1 MNHIDFRLL
10 FTMRNIKLVIEYD
23 GAQYYGWQ
31 RQNGHRSIQQTLEE
45 KIKLITQ
52 EEVSVIGSGRTD
64 TGVHAINQVAHFKM
78 ASELSDANLLH
89 ALNCVLPNDI
99 VIKKL
104 EEVDPSFHARF
115 DVKSKKYTYQ
125 IWNGQSSTAIKRNYC
140 WYIRKELDL
149 DEIRR
154 AAQYLVGTH
163 DFSAFCGAGSKV
175 KDYIRTI
182 RDVLIERDD
191 QGMVII
197 TVSADGFLR
206 HMVRNIVGT
215 LIDVGK
221 GKTSPE
227 EFNKILDSRDRKQ
240 AGMTAPAHGLFLA
253 EVNY

>member
-1 MNHIDFRLL
+1 
-10 FTMRNIKLVIEYD
+10 MRNIKLVIEYD

-45 KIKLITQ
+45 KIKLITK

-64 TGVHAINQVAHFKM
+64 TGVHAINQIAHFKM
-78 ASELSDANLLH
+78 VSKIGDANFLN

-104 EEVDPSFHARF
+104 EEVPPTFHARF
-115 DVKSKKYTYQ
+115 DVKSKKYIYQ
-125 IWNGQSSTAIKRNYC
+125 IWNDQSNTAINRHYY
-140 WYIRKELDL
+140 WYIRKELNL
-149 DEIRR
+149 ESMRR
-154 AAQYLVGTH
+154 AAVYLDGTH
-163 DFSAFCGAGSKV
+163 DFSAFCGTGSKV
-175 KDYIRTI
+175 KDYIRT
-182 RDVLIERDD
+182 VHEVKIEKED
-191 QGMVII
+191 QGKVVITI
-197 TVSADGFLR
+197 SADGFLR

-227 EFNKILDSRDRKQ
+227 EFKTILDSNDRKK
-240 AGMTAPAHGLFLA
+240 AGMTAPPHALFLA